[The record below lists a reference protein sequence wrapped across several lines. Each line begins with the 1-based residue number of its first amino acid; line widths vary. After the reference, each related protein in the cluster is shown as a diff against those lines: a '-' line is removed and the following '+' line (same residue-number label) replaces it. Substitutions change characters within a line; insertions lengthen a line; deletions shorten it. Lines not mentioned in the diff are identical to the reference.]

1 MKKAIKISLVA
12 IICLMA
18 LFWIAIETNP
28 DFAVRFGLAS
38 GPGKPVDDSTN
49 IVEII
54 ETSEPPLE

>member
-1 MKKAIKISLVA
+1 MKKAIQISLVA

-18 LFWIAIETNP
+18 LFWIAIENNP

-54 ETSEPPLE
+54 ETSEPPLK

>member
-1 MKKAIKISLVA
+1 MKKAIQISLVA

-18 LFWIAIETNP
+18 LFWIAIVNNP

-54 ETSEPPLE
+54 ETSEPLLE

>member
-1 MKKAIKISLVA
+1 
-12 IICLMA
+12 MA

-38 GPGKPVDDSTN
+38 GPGKPVDASTN